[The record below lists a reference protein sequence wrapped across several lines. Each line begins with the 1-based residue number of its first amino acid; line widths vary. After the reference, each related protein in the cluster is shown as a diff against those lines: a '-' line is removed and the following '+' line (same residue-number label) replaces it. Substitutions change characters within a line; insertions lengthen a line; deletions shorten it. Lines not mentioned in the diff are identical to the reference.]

1 MSREIT
7 VARIDSSETRRERTL
22 RASTILLCAVA
33 FLADVA
39 AGLVVVALPFAAT
52 GLGADL
58 GPVGLIGGLY
68 MGAYALACLTGGP
81 FIDRFRPRGVLIG
94 GQLLQAAVSI
104 GIALTGRLSVLIVL
118 VAAYGTLMV
127 TIWPPLMSW
136 LAHGHDGAALNR
148 RIGWFNVSWCSG
160 LVAGPIL
167 GGRLYELS
175 PTAPF
180 IAAAVVLAAGA
191 LLTTAVKLPQPPAIR
206 PREAPSP
213 TSSAPAPRPDAAIF
227 RLMARVSVVVCTA
240 IAGMQRFQ
248 VFGLAEALDV
258 RKATWG
264 LVMAAMSLANM
275 AGFLLLGRT
284 HRWHYRPAV
293 LWGAQIMLAAATI
306 SLVLAC
312 GAWHLGIVAVITGL
326 CGSVAYSSSLYYG
339 VSGGRR
345 RGALTAIHE
354 MLLSAGFVIGAI
366 GSGALS
372 QRFDLW
378 TPYPIAAAV
387 LGCAVVVQAIIYRAA
402 RLRMPSPTKPLVR
415 ETM

>member
-7 VARIDSSETRRERTL
+7 AVGVDSVETRRESMLRT
-22 RASTILLCAVA
+22 STFLLCAVA

-39 AGLVVVALPFAAT
+39 AGLVVIALPFAAT
-52 GLGADL
+52 RLGAEL

-68 MGAYALACLTGGP
+68 MGAYALACLAAGP
-81 FIDRFRPRGVLIG
+81 FIDRFRPGGVLVA
-94 GQLLQAAVSI
+94 GQFVQAAVSI

-118 VAAYGTLMV
+118 VGAYGVLMV
-127 TIWPPLMSW
+127 TVWPPLMSW
-136 LAHGHDGAALNR
+136 LAHGHEGASLNR

-160 LVAGPIL
+160 LVVGPVL

-175 PTAPF
+175 PIAPF
-180 IAAAVVLAAGA
+180 IAAAIVLAAGA
-191 LLTTAVKLPQPPAIR
+191 LLTTAVTLPQPAAIR
-206 PREAPSP
+206 PRGAPCPAAP
-213 TSSAPAPRPDAAIF
+213 TPVLRPDAAVF
-227 RLMARVSVVVCTA
+227 RLMARISVVVCTA

-248 VFGLAEALDV
+248 VFGLAEALEV

-264 LVMAAMSLANM
+264 LVMAGMSLANM

-293 LWGAQIMLAAATI
+293 LWGAQIMLAVATV
-306 SLVLAC
+306 SLVLAR
-312 GAWHLGIVAVITGL
+312 GAWHLGTVAVITGL

-339 VSGGRR
+339 VSSGQR
-345 RGALTAIHE
+345 RGALTAVHE

-366 GSGALS
+366 GSGAMS

-378 TPYPIAAAV
+378 TPYPTAAAV
-387 LGCAVVVQAIIYRAA
+387 LGCAVLAQVILYRAA
-402 RLRMPSPTKPLVR
+402 RLRMPSPTTHSR
-415 ETM
+415 ETT

>member
-7 VARIDSSETRRERTL
+7 AVGVDSVETRRESMLRT
-22 RASTILLCAVA
+22 STFLLCAVA

-39 AGLVVVALPFAAT
+39 AGLVVIALPFAAT
-52 GLGADL
+52 RLGAEL

-68 MGAYALACLTGGP
+68 MGAYARACLAAGP
-81 FIDRFRPRGVLIG
+81 FIDRFRPGGVLVA
-94 GQLLQAAVSI
+94 GQFVQAAVSI

-118 VAAYGTLMV
+118 VGAYGVLMV
-127 TIWPPLMSW
+127 TVWPPLMSW
-136 LAHGHDGAALNR
+136 LAHGHEGASLNR

-160 LVAGPIL
+160 LVVGPVL

-175 PTAPF
+175 PIAPF
-180 IAAAVVLAAGA
+180 IAAAIVLAAGA
-191 LLTTAVKLPQPPAIR
+191 LLTTAVTLPQPAAIR
-206 PREAPSP
+206 PRGAPCPAAP
-213 TSSAPAPRPDAAIF
+213 TPVLRPDAAVF
-227 RLMARVSVVVCTA
+227 RLMARISVVVCTA

-248 VFGLAEALDV
+248 VFGLAEALEV

-264 LVMAAMSLANM
+264 LVMAGMSLANM

-293 LWGAQIMLAAATI
+293 LWGAQIMLAVAPV
-306 SLVLAC
+306 SLVLAR
-312 GAWHLGIVAVITGL
+312 GAWHLGTVAVITGL

-339 VSGGRR
+339 VSSGQR
-345 RGALTAIHE
+345 RGALTAVHE

-366 GSGALS
+366 GSGAMS

-378 TPYPIAAAV
+378 TPYPTAAAV
-387 LGCAVVVQAIIYRAA
+387 LGCAVLAQVILYRAA
-402 RLRMPSPTKPLVR
+402 RLRMPSPTTHSR
-415 ETM
+415 ETT